1 MPWIETEEDAEF
13 MGFIKSFGTQQR
25 PQILALL
32 EKHMPE
38 IRERFGI
45 ETLGIFGSVARG
57 EDTPESDVDI
67 LYLFQENSGS
77 MNTIIPLMHYLENLF
92 GRQVDL
98 VSLNFVSPLIETQVK
113 ADAILCNAGEAPA

>member
-1 MPWIETEEDAEF
+1 MTKYQS
-13 MGFIKSFGTQQR
+13 IK
-25 PQILALL
+25 PQVLALL

-67 LYLFQENSGS
+67 LYLFQENFGS
-77 MNTIIPLMHYLENLF
+77 MNTIIPLMHYLF

-98 VSLNFVSPLIETQVK
+98 VSLNFISPLIETQVK

>member
-1 MPWIETEEDAEF
+1 MTEYQS
-13 MGFIKSFGTQQR
+13 IK
-25 PQILALL
+25 PQVLALL

-98 VSLNFVSPLIETQVK
+98 VSLNFISPLIETQVK
-113 ADAILCNAGEAPA
+113 ADAILCTVGEASA